1 MKRLLLV
8 VCVLM
13 MGACAKDD
21 VKLVSNIWDGSI
33 AQSFAGGKGT
43 ATTPYLIETGAQL
56 VLMKQ
61 YPSSYFML
69 VQNIDLNN
77 KAWPSFDFS
86 GTLDGNG
93 FVISNLKVTKNGNN
107 LGLFAILEGM
117 VKSLTIS
124 GVTIES
130 SGNNVGAIAGQLYN
144 GSITNC
150 TIQLNKDSFISGND
164 YVGGVVGLAHDDFLT
179 VTKCTVNGVSTANQI
194 IGNEYVGGIIG
205 YLRSVST
212 PTPMEDCSVSANIA
226 GSEIVGGLIGY
237 SSISG
242 DIGDDGY
249 YIKRCSFTGKLSAK
263 SAVAGIIGECS
274 GNTTIAGCKADVEIT
289 VEDNYAAGIA
299 TSSSTI
305 FGTSIIGSYAL
316 GKINSSKGSAN
327 AIGGLVATYK
337 GVNSTIDNCY
347 SMIVCNSTNFSGLC
361 GCDGA
366 GSHWNCYYSG
376 IINCASIMSEVHSVD
391 NCTSTGNNF
400 SEFLQSCYSAYA
412 SYWDFEECWI
422 WKGNVNGQ
430 DRSVIC
436 PLLAW
441 E

>member
-1 MKRLLLV
+1 
-8 VCVLM
+8 M

-107 LGLFAILEGM
+107 LGLFAILEGT
-117 VKSLTIS
+117 VKNLTIS

-130 SGNNVGAIAGQLYN
+130 SGNNVGAIAGYYRDNFGN
-144 GSITNC
+144 GSVTNC
-150 TIQLNKDSFISGND
+150 TIQLNGSSLISGQD
-164 YVGGVVGLAHDDFLT
+164 YVGAVVGCADGGALT
-179 VTKCTVNGVSTANQI
+179 VTKCTVNGVSTENQI

-205 YLRSVST
+205 YLRSLST

-249 YIKRCSFTGKLSAK
+249 YIKRCSFAGKLSAK
-263 SAVAGIIGECS
+263 SAVAGIIGGCG

-316 GKINSSKGSAN
+316 GKIKCSKGSAN
-327 AIGGLVATYK
+327 AIGGLVATYM

-361 GCDGA
+361 GCENSGD
-366 GSHWNCYYSG
+366 HWNCDCSG
-376 IINCASIMSEVHSVD
+376 IVNCASIMPETHSVV
-391 NCTSTGNNF
+391 NCTSTGSNF
-400 SEFLQSCYSAYA
+400 SDFLQSCHSAYE
-412 SYWDFEECWI
+412 SYWDFEERWI

-430 DRSVIC
+430 DRSVTC